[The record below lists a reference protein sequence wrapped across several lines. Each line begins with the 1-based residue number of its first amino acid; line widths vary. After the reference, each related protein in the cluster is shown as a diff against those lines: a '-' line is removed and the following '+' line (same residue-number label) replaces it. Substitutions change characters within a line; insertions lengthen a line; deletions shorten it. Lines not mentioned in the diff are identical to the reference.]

1 MALNHSQYET
11 IMNTYK
17 DIQDRNRHE
26 ANRRLQEVYDKIPG
40 YQELDASTGSV
51 STSFAEELMNGE
63 PGASDRLRLA
73 LASHSQSKKKLLTDA
88 GYPADYLNPI
98 YTCPHC
104 QDTGYLPSSQG
115 PKEKCRCFRRQE
127 LAILYEQSNIQKMI
141 EKENFRSLSY
151 EYYEGEDLEHF
162 RRAVDIC
169 HNFVQNFK
177 QDYQNLFLYGT
188 VGTGKSFLSGCIA
201 EELLKT
207 GHSVIYF
214 SAISLFESLAHMT
227 FDSRDKSELAELCQ
241 DLYECDLV
249 IIDDLGTELTNSFVT
264 SQLFSFL
271 NERHLRRKSTII
283 STNLG
288 LEELRDRYS
297 DRIFSRITS
306 HYQLCK
312 LTGPDVRMQK
322 KRKNN

>member
-1 MALNHSQYET
+1 MALNHLQYEA

-17 DIQDRNRHE
+17 ETQDRNRSE
-26 ANRRLQEVYDKIPG
+26 TELRIQEVYKKVPG
-40 YQELDASTGSV
+40 YKEMAAATGSV
-51 STSFAEELMNGE
+51 STAFAEELMAGK
-63 PGASDRLRLA
+63 PGAEGRLHQA
-73 LASHSQSKKKLLTDA
+73 LTEHSQAKAKLLTDA
-88 GYPADYLNPI
+88 GYPADYLEPI

-104 QDTGYLPSSQG
+104 QDTGYLSSVHG
-115 PKEKCRCFRRQE
+115 PKEKCQCFRRQE
-127 LAILYEQSNIQKMI
+127 LAVLYEQSNIQKMI
-141 EKENFRSLSY
+141 EKENFRTLSY
-151 EYYEGEDLEHF
+151 EYYEGEDLERF

-169 HNFVQNFK
+169 NNFVQNFK
-177 QDYQNLFLYGT
+177 QDYHNLFFYGT

-214 SAISLFESLAHMT
+214 SAVGLFESLAHMT
-227 FDSRDKSELAELCQ
+227 FDVRDKSQLTGLCQ
-241 DLYECDLV
+241 DLYECDLI

-271 NERHLRRKSTII
+271 NERHLRRKATII

-306 HYQLCK
+306 YYQLCK
-312 LTGPDVRMQK
+312 LTGPDVRMLK